1 MKRYYR
7 KLALGGLALLAMA
20 SCQNRE
26 FTIEGTIEGAADTVL
41 YLENAALTGIVQMDS
56 VKLTADG
63 HFSFSEEAPT
73 NPEFYVLRIGNQI
86 INLSIDST
94 ETVTVKAKMPGMASN
109 YAVEGS
115 DNCQKIRELS
125 LRQQDLLRRAMAL
138 EQDFSLSRAEAQDS
152 LARMVE
158 TYKRG
163 VIRDYIY
170 QAPNQAYAYFAL
182 FQTLG
187 QWAIF
192 TPQSNRD
199 DMRAFAAVATSWETF
214 HPDCPRTQNLH
225 NITIDGMKTARIVDS
240 RQSQQLSESQVVESG
255 VIELDLTDNHGQ
267 QRRLTDLK
275 GKVVLLDFHSFTLK
289 DSPQRILMLRELYNK
304 YHAQGLEIYQVSID
318 GDEHY
323 WKQQT
328 QELPW
333 ISVRDNSTQS
343 VAKYNV
349 GAVPEYFTI
358 DRQNQLQK
366 RSTQIADLDKEI
378 AGLLSF
384 RAD

>member
-1 MKRYYR
+1 M
-7 KLALGGLALLAMA
+7 
-20 SCQNRE
+20 
-26 FTIEGTIEGAADTVL
+26 
-41 YLENAALTGIVQMDS
+41 
-56 VKLTADG
+56 
-63 HFSFSEEAPT
+63 
-73 NPEFYVLRIGNQI
+73 
-86 INLSIDST
+86 
-94 ETVTVKAKMPGMASN
+94 
-109 YAVEGS
+109 
-115 DNCQKIRELS
+115 
-125 LRQQDLLRRAMAL
+125 
-138 EQDFSLSRAEAQDS
+138 
-152 LARMVE
+152 
-158 TYKRG
+158 
-163 VIRDYIY
+163 
-170 QAPNQAYAYFAL
+170 
-182 FQTLG
+182 
-187 QWAIF
+187 
-192 TPQSNRD
+192 
-199 DMRAFAAVATSWETF
+199 
-214 HPDCPRTQNLH
+214 
-225 NITIDGMKTARIVDS
+225 DS
-240 RQSQQLSESQVVESG
+240 RQSQQLSESQIVESG

-318 GDEHY
+318 GDEHF